1 VVRFTTAFAGRTGGV
16 TEFRVTIFGV
26 GSRMMR
32 DERAGIA
39 VLEELARRPLPQGVR
54 LCETGTDGYGL
65 ATDLEE
71 TDVAVVVDCAAMGRE
86 PGAVVAFS
94 PEEAESTFQDRRLS
108 LHSLDVL
115 SVIQLARQLGC
126 KAEVRIVGIQPATV
140 EVGDELS
147 EAVAAAIPRA
157 VALVEREIAA
167 ALRNRPAEHAE

>member
-1 VVRFTTAFAGRTGGV
+1 M

-39 VLEELARRPLPQGVR
+39 VLEELARRTLPPGVR
-54 LCETGTDGYGL
+54 LRETGTDAYGL

-71 TDVAVVVDCAAMGRE
+71 TDAAIVVDCAQMGKE
-86 PGAVVAFS
+86 PGTVLVFS
-94 PEEAESTFQDRRLS
+94 PEEAESTFLDRRMS

-126 KAEVRIVGIQPATV
+126 AATIRIVGIQPATV

-147 EAVAAAIPRA
+147 EAVAAAVPRA
-157 VALVEREIAA
+157 VALVEREVAA
-167 ALRNRPAEHAE
+167 ALAAMEQESEGSQ

>member
-1 VVRFTTAFAGRTGGV
+1 M
-16 TEFRVTIFGV
+16 TELRVTIFGV

-32 DERAGIA
+32 DERAGIM
-39 VLEELARRPLPQGVR
+39 VLEELARRPLPPGVR
-54 LCETGTDGYGL
+54 LRETGTDGYGL
-65 ATDLEE
+65 AADLDD
-71 TDVAVVVDCAAMGRE
+71 TDVAIVVDCAQMGRE

-126 KAEVRIVGIQPATV
+126 KAEVRIVGIQPGAV
-140 EVGDELS
+140 EIGDELS
-147 EAVAAAIPRA
+147 AAVAAAIPRA

-167 ALRNRPAEHAE
+167 ARAGRPAEPTT

>member
-1 VVRFTTAFAGRTGGV
+1 M

-39 VLEELARRPLPQGVR
+39 VLEELAARSLPQGVR
-54 LCETGTDGYGL
+54 LRETGTDAYGL
-65 ATDLEE
+65 ATDLED
-71 TDVAVVVDCAAMGRE
+71 TQAAIIVDCAQMGKE
-86 PGAVVAFS
+86 PGTVLVFS
-94 PEEAESTFQDRRLS
+94 PEEAESTFLDRRMS

-126 KAEVRIVGIQPATV
+126 AATIRIVGIQPAV
-140 EVGDELS
+140 VDVGDDLS

-157 VALVEREIAA
+157 VALVEGEVAA
-167 ALRNRPAEHAE
+167 ALEEKREE